1 MSLSEAF
8 ATHEQR
14 LLKILNT
21 FKAAQARLT
30 KMLAG
35 INTKPTCMDADT
47 SDGHNLCVGC
57 EWQSGE
63 TVVVELYADMNKNRI
78 AITLEDISQSQF
90 LDGPFSYD
98 YVVGEDLSEEEC
110 VRRINKVLQYF
121 EL

>member
-21 FKAAQARLT
+21 FKVAQARLT

-35 INTKPTCMDADT
+35 INAEPTRMDADT
-47 SDGHNLCVGC
+47 PDGHNLCVEC
-57 EWQSGE
+57 EWLSGE
-63 TVVVELYADMNKNRI
+63 TVVVELHANMNKNRI

-98 YVVGEDLSEEEC
+98 FVVGEDLSEEEC